1 MVSDTL
7 RGSKLL
13 AVVVLVATFVAGA
26 LSGAAVHRVVVAAG
40 AESDV
45 AARGPGGPEGRPG
58 RRSLDDRLLAE
69 LDLSA
74 EQRARVDSVLE
85 RRRRE
90 MEAFWDTTGPRVRQ
104 IVDTTRAEI
113 RQLLTP
119 AQREE
124 YDRLRE
130 KWQQEHREREA
141 ARERKDRP

>member
-13 AVVVLVATFVAGA
+13 AMVVLVATFVAGA
-26 LSGAAVHRVVVAAG
+26 LSGAAVHRVLAAASAG
-40 AESDV
+40 SGV
-45 AARGPGGPEGRPG
+45 AARGDGSEEGRRG
-58 RRSLDDRLLAE
+58 RGSLDDRLLAE
-69 LDLSA
+69 LDLNA
-74 EQRARVDSVLE
+74 EQRVRVDSVLE

-90 MEAFWDTTGPRVRQ
+90 MEAFWDTTGPRVRE

-113 RQLLTP
+113 RLLLTP
-119 AQREE
+119 SQRAE

-130 KWQQEHREREA
+130 EWRREHREREA